1 MTSRRQSQASGR
13 QLALLAEVMS
23 SPRRHIIGIDEVGYG
38 CWAGPLYVAGA
49 VFVKGWGD
57 PEVKDSKAYANHAA
71 RRRVLIS
78 KIMPAIVHHVV
89 LSASNEEI
97 DAEGLGVCLQRLQ
110 LRVAQSC
117 FAVVPDSVILVDGNN
132 SLYVNGAESYA
143 MPKADA
149 LVPSVSAASVIAKV
163 SRDEYMDVMDG
174 RYPGYGFKKHCGYGT
189 QQHAE
194 AIEKLGV
201 CDIHRKTFRP
211 IRQFLEHGVLDFSK

>member
-1 MTSRRQSQASGR
+1 MTSRHQSQASSR

-38 CWAGPLYVAGA
+38 CWAGPVYVSGA

-57 PEVKDSKAYANHAA
+57 PEVKDSKAYSNHAA

-78 KIMPAIVHHVV
+78 KIMPAVVHHVV
-89 LSASNEEI
+89 MVGTPEEI
-97 DAEGLGVCLQRLQ
+97 DRDGLGAVLRRLQ
-110 LRVAQSC
+110 LRVAQGC
-117 FAVVPDSVILVDGNN
+117 LAVVPDSVVVIDG
-132 SLYVNGAESYA
+132 SVPIRGCTGESYC
-143 MPKADA
+143 MPGADA

-189 QQHAE
+189 PQHAE
-194 AIEKLGV
+194 AIQKLGV
-201 CDIHRKTFRP
+201 CNIHRKSCRP
-211 IRQFLEHGVLDFSK
+211 IRQFLEHGVLNFST